1 MSAASTVFD
10 VLFTI
15 TALVS
20 AALGTV
26 FTWLFLRNREA
37 LALAELKAART
48 ENDRVSAE
56 LSTTRTELSQLS
68 ALNSQLQSD
77 LAAARATSAAQLAAA
92 EQRLAERETLAARY
106 LADAEKLKATL
117 QTEFQAIAAKLLEE
131 KSAKFTDHNKTQV
144 EALLHPLRQQLADF
158 RTRVDTVYKTE
169 SDDRSALKAQI
180 EQLRLLNTRITDEA
194 HALTTALKGQ
204 SQARGA
210 WGELI
215 LDRLL
220 ESAGLIRGQDYLT
233 QESLTTDDGRR
244 LRPDVILRLP
254 DSRHLVIDSKVSL
267 VAYERAVNASD
278 DTTRLAATREHAAA
292 VRTHVEQ
299 LSAKKYEDTGKL
311 ITPDYVLMFVPLEPA
326 FILAAENDRALYEW
340 AFERRVI
347 LCTAPTLL
355 VTLKTVASLWKQDRQ
370 SKNVQAIADRGGRL
384 YDKFAGLFADLEEIG
399 KHLARLRETY
409 DDALGKIKTGP
420 GNLLTQVEDLKTLG
434 AKAKKSLPSATP
446 DLE

>member
-1 MSAASTVFD
+1 M
-10 VLFTI
+10 LFTFV
-15 TALVS
+15 ALLS
-20 AALGTV
+20 AALASA
-26 FTWLFLRNREA
+26 FTWVFLRARETA
-37 LALAELKAART
+37 RTVELNAARADQTRLDTDLSAARAELT
-48 ENDRVSAE
+48 
-56 LSTTRTELSQLS
+56 QLS
-68 ALNSQLQSD
+68 ALNSQLRSD
-77 LAAARATSAAQLAAA
+77 LAADRASFSAKLAA
-92 EQRLAERETLAARY
+92 EQQRLTERETLAARY

-117 QTEFQAIAAKLLEE
+117 QTEFQAIASKLLEE
-131 KSAKFTDHNKTQV
+131 KSAKFTDHNKVQV

-158 RTRVDTVYKTE
+158 RERVDTVYKTE

-215 LDRLL
+215 LERLL
-220 ESAGLIRGQDYLT
+220 ESAGLLRGQDYLT
-233 QESLTTDDGRR
+233 QESLTAADGRR

-254 DSRHLVIDSKVSL
+254 DARHLVIDSKVSL
-267 VAYERAVNASD
+267 VAYERAVNAGD
-278 DTTRLAATREHAAA
+278 DATRLAATREHATA

-299 LSAKKYEDTGKL
+299 LSAKRYEDTGKL
-311 ITPDYVLMFVPLEPA
+311 ITPDYVLMFIPLEPA
-326 FILAAENDRALYEW
+326 FILAAENDRTLYEW
-340 AFERRVI
+340 AFDRRVI

-370 SKNVQAIADRGGRL
+370 TKNVQAIATRGGLL

-409 DDALGKIKTGP
+409 DGALGKLKSGP
-420 GNLLTQVEDLKTLG
+420 GNLLAQVEDLKTLG
-434 AKAKKSLPSATP
+434 AKAKKSLPPAAP
-446 DLE
+446 ELDQ